1 MKIVL
6 IIIFFI
12 SPIFSYDYLQNRD
25 VQKFINYMVKEH
37 KFNKSELESIFKKV
51 KFDKKVLSKY
61 IVPKN
66 AYRSDASWKIY
77 QNNLVVPLMF
87 KRAKKFK
94 QKYLVL
100 LKKISKE
107 YRVDI
112 NIIVAV
118 AGVESN
124 FARNT
129 GNFSIINSLTTLAF
143 FKNRKQKFFKYE
155 LEEYLLL
162 CREKGYDIFRLQG
175 SFAGAMGVVQ
185 QLPSINRE
193 YGVDY
198 DRDGISNPWS
208 VPDALASIA
217 NFLHSNGWNNDR
229 VIALKAK
236 YNKKQL
242 LKLESGFDKYYS
254 IKKLKDSGFIFSN
267 FKQKNA
273 TLIKLSN
280 GISHEFWLGDKNF
293 DILTSYNNSINYAM
307 ALYKISK
314 MIDKR

>member
-1 MKIVL
+1 MRIFIVVL
-6 IIIFFI
+6 LFI
-12 SPIFSYDYLQNRD
+12 SPIFSYDYLKSRD
-25 VQKFINYMVKEH
+25 VLNFIDYMVKEH
-37 KFNKSELESIFKKV
+37 NFKRNNLNSIFKKV

-61 IVPKN
+61 IVPKK
-66 AYRSDASWKIY
+66 AYRSDASWRIY
-77 QNNLVVPLMF
+77 KNNLVVPLMF

-107 YRVDI
+107 YKVDI
-112 NIIVAV
+112 NIIVAI

-124 FARNT
+124 FGRNT

-143 FKNRKQKFFKYE
+143 FQNRKQKFFKYE
-155 LEEYLLL
+155 LEEYLLF
-162 CREKGYDIFRLQG
+162 CREIGYNIFKLKG

-193 YGVDY
+193 YGIDY

-208 VPDALASIA
+208 IPDALASIA
-217 NFLHSNGWNNDR
+217 NFLHLNGWNNSR
-229 VIALKAK
+229 VIAIKAK
-236 YNKKQL
+236 YNKNQSF
-242 LKLESGFDKYYS
+242 KLESGFDKYYT
-254 IKKLKDSGFIFSN
+254 IKELKDSGLLFSN

-273 TLIKLSN
+273 TLIKLFSN
-280 GISHEFWLGDKNF
+280 KDEFWIGDKNF
-293 DILTSYNNSINYAM
+293 DILTSYNNSVNYAM

>member
-6 IIIFFI
+6 IILLFI

-25 VQKFINYMVKEH
+25 VQKFINYMEKEH
-37 KFNKSELESIFKKV
+37 KFNKSELESIFKKT

-61 IVPKN
+61 TVPKK

-77 QNNLVVPLMF
+77 ENNLVVPLMF
-87 KRAKKFK
+87 KRAKRFK
-94 QKYLVL
+94 NTHLKL
-100 LKKISKE
+100 LKKISKK
-107 YRVDI
+107 YKVDI
-112 NIIVAV
+112 NIIIAV

-162 CREKGYDIFRLQG
+162 CREKGYDIFKLKG

-208 VPDALASIA
+208 IPDALASIA
-217 NFLHSNGWNNDR
+217 NFLHLNGWNNSRDI
-229 VIALKAK
+229 VISSR
-236 YNKKQL
+236 YNKKEPL
-242 LKLESGFDKYYS
+242 LLESGFDKYYS
-254 IKKLKDSGFIFSN
+254 INTLKDNGLIFAN
-267 FKQKNA
+267 FKQENA
-273 TLIKLSN
+273 TLIELN
-280 GISHEFWLGDKNF
+280 GNIGRELWLGDKNF

-307 ALYKISK
+307 ALYRISK
-314 MIDKR
+314 MIDK